1 MPVNAFGISKADWK
15 NIEQRKI
22 DSRNARRGKRQGAQ
36 AVGIGAAVAGAGAG
50 AGGVSAAKAFA
61 DRGKNSYKTSQV
73 FSPNSPKSLHLQNAA
88 RTVGRSIKLSP
99 KSAIAAG
106 ATVGGAAL
114 AAGGAAKFGVGLGKE
129 KHAEKK
135 IAQMRKQRA
144 LKVSKSLG
152 EDMCISAF
160 GVTHEGISKA
170 DIPTQEGYK
179 KAKLA
184 SAGKNNVQ
192 VRRGTYGKRIKGR
205 LKDQVPAM
213 AVDAAATGGQLALMR
228 KSPKTAL
235 AVGTASLG
243 ASYGLTVRGAKR
255 SANREIKNKDIV
267 VTDKK
272 TGKKAIGTGYL
283 THKFE

>member
-1 MPVNAFGISKADWK
+1 M
-15 NIEQRKI
+15 
-22 DSRNARRGKRQGAQ
+22 
-36 AVGIGAAVAGAGAG
+36 
-50 AGGVSAAKAFA
+50 
-61 DRGKNSYKTSQV
+61 Y
-73 FSPNSPKSLHLQNAA
+73 
-88 RTVGRSIKLSP
+88 
-99 KSAIAAG
+99 
-106 ATVGGAAL
+106 
-114 AAGGAAKFGVGLGKE
+114 
-129 KHAEKK
+129 
-135 IAQMRKQRA
+135 
-144 LKVSKSLG
+144 
-152 EDMCISAF
+152 ISAF

-213 AVDAAATGGQLALMR
+213 AVSAAGTGGQLALMR